1 MNHVAPVAP
10 LARVFLLGDESVY
23 PGWYLQHYVGREL
36 ATARLE
42 IDPGVD
48 AFAAA
53 TEAADFLGCRRS
65 QIQIEGAPWP
75 DLPLPA

>member
-1 MNHVAPVAP
+1 MNYPAGETP
-10 LARVFLLGDESVY
+10 LARLFLLGNESVY
-23 PGWYLQHYVGREL
+23 PGWYLQHYVGSEI
-36 ATARLE
+36 ATSRLDV
-42 IDPGVD
+42 DPDSD

-53 TEAADFLGCRRS
+53 TEAATLIGCRRS